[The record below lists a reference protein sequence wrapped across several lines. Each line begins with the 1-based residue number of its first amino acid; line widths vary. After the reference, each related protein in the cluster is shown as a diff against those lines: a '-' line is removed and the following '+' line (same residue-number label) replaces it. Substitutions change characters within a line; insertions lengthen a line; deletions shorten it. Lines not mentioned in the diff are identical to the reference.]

1 MGGGGDEE
9 REGGEEGDTEKGRRM
24 KGGGGGCYI
33 NMVGT
38 LDPSLPHPQ
47 VLATTRVPASQITL
61 YYYVGFSYLM
71 MRRYKV
77 REKKIQ
83 LQLRETLLMFRLVG
97 LV

>member
-1 MGGGGDEE
+1 MRKE
-9 REGGEEGDTEKGRRM
+9 REEKREIQEGRRM

-38 LDPSLPHPQ
+38 LDPSLPYPQ

>member
-9 REGGEEGDTEKGRRM
+9 REGGEEGDTEKGKRM